1 MSFINPYRRTTNAFF
16 LSAPPGTYSSETLFN
31 IVSDN
36 SGENIYA
43 FSSQQNTPTG
53 FNVFKFNEFSNS
65 LTNIGSVNFYYG
77 SNAWSYTPFYFYK
90 NTFVLFVTKQFGG
103 NINYINVNYLTTNS
117 SGTGFVSPISQGT
130 GGSGIAIKDDE
141 IYWLNTSNFKVYKS
155 QLTISNEK
163 LLFST
168 FQLAAGGSG
177 TYGVT
182 PRPSAS
188 SNGNIADSLEYR
200 KVYTYNLYGSVNS
213 SRPSRRNSNLMTFD
227 TCYNLYITT
236 ENSGVY
242 KYNAGFQPTDTPI
255 QIIPF
260 TTCYSNILYSQ
271 THNLLYIYNANTMNI
286 DLFTTT
292 GELVVKSYL
301 SPESAAYDGRSD
313 NSCTGYTSMTFD
325 KNNNFYYVRDEGI
338 GSIIWKI
345 NKTVCFKKDTQI
357 LTLQGYKRIQDLKKG
372 DLVKTLKHEFV
383 PIYKIGFSETHH
395 PCNLEERV
403 KDQLYKCSPDNYP
416 EVFEDLILTGCHSIL
431 VDTFESKE
439 QEDKSV
445 ELNGDLYVTDD
456 KYRLPVCLDERA
468 TVYDVSGN
476 HTIYHMALENDDYY
490 MNYGIYANGL
500 LVESTS
506 KRFMDTI
513 KMTLVE

>member
-16 LSAPPGTYSSETLFN
+16 LSQPGESFFTM
-31 IVSDN
+31 VSDN
-36 SGENIYA
+36 SGENMYM
-43 FSSQQNTPTG
+43 FSYQQTGIG
-53 FNVFKFNEFSNS
+53 FNVYKFNGLSSS
-65 LTNIGSVNFYYG
+65 LTLTGNVNAYYG
-77 SNAWSYTPFYFYK
+77 PNTWHYTPFTFYK
-90 NTFVLFVTKQFGG
+90 NTFVLFVTKIFSGR
-103 NINYINVNYLTTNS
+103 ITYMNVNYLTIGSSGIGFVDPIS
-117 SGTGFVSPISQGT
+117 SGTP
-130 GGSGIAIKDDE
+130 GSGIAIKDDE
-141 IYWLNTSNFKVYKS
+141 IYWLNTGNFKVYKS

-182 PRPSAS
+182 PRPSGS
-188 SNGNIADSLEYR
+188 SNGLIADSLEYR
-200 KVYTYNLYGSVNS
+200 KVYTYNLYGSVNNNKT
-213 SRPSRRNSNLMTFD
+213 SRRNSNLMAFD

-242 KYNAGFQPTDTPI
+242 KYNAGFQPTDTPT

-301 SPESAAYDGRSD
+301 SPEAAAFDQYGDS
-313 NSCTGYTSMTFD
+313 STGFTSMCFD
-325 KNNNFYYVRDEGI
+325 KNNNFYYVKDN
-338 GSIIWKI
+338 GSNVSNTIFKI

-357 LTLQGYKRIQDLKKG
+357 LTLQGYKRIQDLKPG

-403 KDQLYKCSPDNYP
+403 KDQLYKCSNDKYP

-431 VDTFESKE
+431 VDTFDSKE